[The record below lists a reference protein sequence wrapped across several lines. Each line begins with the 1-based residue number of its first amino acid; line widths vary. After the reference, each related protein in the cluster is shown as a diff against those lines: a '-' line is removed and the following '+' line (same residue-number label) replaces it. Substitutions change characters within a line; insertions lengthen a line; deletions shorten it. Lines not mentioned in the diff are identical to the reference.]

1 MSKRG
6 TTVGSVDVVDFIR
19 NNHWTSRLCKST
31 RGTAIG
37 LVDDDIVQEE
47 QSLDQ

>member
-1 MSKRG
+1 MML
-6 TTVGSVDVVDFIR
+6 DYIR

-31 RGTAIG
+31 RGTAVG
-37 LVDDDIVQEE
+37 LVDDGIVQEE